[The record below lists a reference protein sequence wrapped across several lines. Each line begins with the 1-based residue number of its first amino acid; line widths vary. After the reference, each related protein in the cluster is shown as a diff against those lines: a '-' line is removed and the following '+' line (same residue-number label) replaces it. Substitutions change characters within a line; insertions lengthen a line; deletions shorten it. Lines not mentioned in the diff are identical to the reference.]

1 MTNEKDGFGILETL
15 RSAMDCYKISNGKN
29 EVLTGQRT
37 GTWMIAIGTSSLR
50 DITFLINLPCL
61 K

>member
-1 MTNEKDGFGILETL
+1 MTNEKHKDRWLWYPGDFL
-15 RSAMDCYKISNGKN
+15 RSAMDCYKIYNGKN

-50 DITFLINLPCL
+50 DITS
-61 K
+61 